1 MLRDSRAS
9 LEQGSSLTKLMKE
22 HWVFPPLIVQMIAIG
37 EETGAL
43 DEMLAKVADFYEDDV
58 EQGTD
63 RLKSLIEPL
72 MIVLLAGVVRIIV
85 T

>member
-43 DEMLAKVADFYEDDV
+43 DEMLAKVADFYEGDV

-63 RLKSLIEPL
+63 RYK
-72 MIVLLAGVVRIIV
+72 VLN
-85 T
+85 